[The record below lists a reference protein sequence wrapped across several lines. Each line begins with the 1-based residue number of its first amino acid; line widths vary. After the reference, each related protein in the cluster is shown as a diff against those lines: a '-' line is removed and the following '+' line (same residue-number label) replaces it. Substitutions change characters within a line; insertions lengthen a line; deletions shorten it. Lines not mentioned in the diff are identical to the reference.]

1 MVSFRIDRAPFCR
14 HSQLI
19 AHPTV
24 SRQLVL
30 QASPSIEAERPLP
43 RPGEANTTCCSAL
56 FRKNY
61 AMLAAVFTAG
71 FAFEVY
77 GPHPDK
83 WRTGIRQLLTSH
95 CSGFNNG
102 VNKWWDNHNRGRQ
115 WKDIRSKYVEETGED
130 DE

>member
-43 RPGEANTTCCSAL
+43 RPREANTTCCSAL

-71 FAFEVY
+71 FAFEV
-77 GPHPDK
+77 
-83 WRTGIRQLLTSH
+83 
-95 CSGFNNG
+95 GFNNG

-115 WKDIRSKYVEETGED
+115 WKDIRSKYVEETGDD